1 MSSEPPLFLLE
12 DFLPYRLSVAA
23 NRVSR
28 LFAGRYGSEFGL
40 SIAEWRVMAVLGRF
54 GALPAREVAIHTAMD
69 KVKVSRAVA
78 FLLRR
83 KLTGRRAD
91 RADAR
96 LQWLELTPAGAR
108 MHAAIVPMARALEE
122 ELLTGL
128 SAEEV
133 IILRGALT
141 RIAESLAERG
151 GAD

>member
-28 LFAGRYGSEFGL
+28 LFASRYGAEFGL
-40 SIAEWRVMAVLGRF
+40 SIPEWRVMAVLGRF
-54 GALPAREVAIHTAMD
+54 GALPAREIAIHTAMD

-78 FLLRR
+78 LLLRR
-83 KLTGRRAD
+83 KLVGRRAD

-108 MHAAIVPMARALEE
+108 MHAAIVPIARALE
-122 ELLTGL
+122 
-128 SAEEV
+128 SEV
-133 IILRGALT
+133 LEGFGAGEVTVLRRALA
-141 RIAESLAERG
+141 RLAERLG
-151 GAD
+151 DRDGVD